1 MAGGSLDQLGLL
13 SNAEED
19 FKNATQQTLNTNG
32 DSSTLMGVRVPL
44 EIPPQGPGSN
54 LSDNLDECP
63 KVTAVMG
70 KLYKDTIDA
79 IDTAIPS
86 GPCQPVFDPTISVPI
101 DILIELGL
109 SLDWVTTKLPDL
121 MASVD
126 LLLAVP
132 GLACGGDP
140 EPFLDELNALGAG
153 IEKEGDNGGIA
164 KLNAACSLVVVFPEL
179 SFTPPTLDL
188 PGLDIEPLDL
198 QVVINFGDI
207 VMEITD
213 IIAAFFANIADW
225 VLAILGGIASFVI
238 ALIEWLI
245 EEFIKLMM
253 KIFKFLKTAALLAAQ
268 VITYI
273 SKVIAALVVALVG
286 LMVGAGGLVT
296 AAVAGML
303 GLGPV

>member
-13 SNAEED
+13 ENSEED
-19 FKNATQQTLNTNG
+19 FKSATQQTLNTNG
-32 DSSTLMGVRVPL
+32 DSSTLMGVKVPL

-54 LSDNLDECP
+54 LSDNLDSSP
-63 KVTAVMG
+63 KCTEVMG

-86 GPCQPVFDPTISVPI
+86 GPCQPVFDPTISIPI
-101 DILIELGL
+101 DVMIELGL
-109 SLDWVTTKLPDL
+109 DLDWVTAKLPDL
-121 MASVD
+121 MASTD
-126 LLLAVP
+126 LLLAIPKVA
-132 GLACGGDP
+132 ACDP
-140 EPFLDELNALGAG
+140 EDFLDALNDLDAG

-164 KLNAACSLVVVFPEL
+164 KLEAACNLIVEFPEI
-179 SFTPPTLDL
+179 SFSPPTLEL
-188 PGLDIEPLDL
+188 PGLDIEPIDL
-198 QVVINFGDI
+198 QVTLNFGDI
-207 VMEITD
+207 VMGITD